1 MAMYERESIQRFLE
15 NILEKFGYYNVAPL
29 PDQLNNNN
37 NIPNDI
43 PNDIPDIEQYEN
55 QPFRLFESYPRYG
68 NIKNLLFNDATK
80 RFDRISRNG
89 MSYKSF
95 LGDHVDGAISGVR
108 KCPVTKLTLCVTS
121 VPEMQKC
128 GKMSLALGTFKMSII
143 TIFGHKDFM
152 QYFVTKF
159 DIFHENISIAFNTG
173 SYLELNS

>member
-15 NILEKFGYYNVAPL
+15 NILEKFGYYNVVPI

-43 PNDIPDIEQYEN
+43 PNDIPDIENYEN

-80 RFDRISRNG
+80 RFDRISRND

-95 LGDHVDGAISGVR
+95 LGEHVDGAISGVR
-108 KCPVTKLTLCVTS
+108 KCPVTKMTLCVTS

-128 GKMSLALGTFKMSII
+128 GKMSLALGT
-143 TIFGHKDFM
+143 
-152 QYFVTKF
+152 
-159 DIFHENISIAFNTG
+159 ISHTG
-173 SYLELNS
+173 CLKAH